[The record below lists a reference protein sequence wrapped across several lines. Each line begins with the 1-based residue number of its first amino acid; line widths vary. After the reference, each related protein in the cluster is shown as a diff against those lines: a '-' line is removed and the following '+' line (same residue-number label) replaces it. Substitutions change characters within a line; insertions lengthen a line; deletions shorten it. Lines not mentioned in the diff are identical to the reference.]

1 MIFVYLM
8 AGGSGSRLWPLSE
21 THPKPLLKL
30 LPNGETI
37 LEETIKRIGSLQQE
51 TKIILGINSNHEK
64 LFKNF
69 LKRKKIKNIDLLVEP
84 CARDTAAAIIYF
96 SYSLKNGEYGGSAES
111 IVLATPCDQ
120 VLDDNNIFADA
131 VTSLFNRANEKKL
144 MTIGIKPHFA
154 STQYGY
160 IKTTKEITPN
170 TFEVEKFIEKPNQ
183 KNAEQYIKDGMY
195 WNSGTFLFSVEK
207 IIKSSQDFCP
217 EVLEKVEETFEKSQ
231 NKKEPA
237 ACFSEIPK
245 TSFDYAVVEKEVNI
259 CMSKCNTKWRDLG
272 NWKEVVDFFKEKGEI
287 KNLKFEEF
295 VSKNNTAISE
305 KKVIFLG
312 TEDLIVVDGPNGIL
326 VANKDSAT
334 ELKKYIKKTKSDI

>member
-1 MIFVYLM
+1 MIFIYLM

-30 LPNGETI
+30 LPNGKTI
-37 LEETIKRIGSLQQE
+37 LEETINRIDSLDQQ
-51 TKIILGINSNHEK
+51 TKIILGINSSHKK
-64 LFKNF
+64 LFEDF
-69 LKRKKIKNIDLLVEP
+69 LKRKKIKNIELLVEP

-96 SYSLKNGEYGGSAES
+96 SYCLAKGEYGGSVES
-111 IVLATPCDQ
+111 TVLATPCDQ
-120 VLDDNNIFADA
+120 VLDSNDVFSDA
-131 VTSLFNRANEKKL
+131 VNSLLKLNAEKKL

-160 IKTTKEITPN
+160 IKTAKEIMPN
-170 TFEVEKFIEKPNQ
+170 VFSVEKFIEKPNQ
-183 KNAEQYIKDGMY
+183 KNAKKYVNDGMY

-207 IIKSSQDFCP
+207 IIKSTEDFCP
-217 EVLEKVEETFEKSQ
+217 DLLEKVKKTFKKSK

-237 ACFSEIPK
+237 ALFSEIPK
-245 TSFDYAVVEKEVNI
+245 ISFDYAIVEREKDI
-259 CMSKCNTKWRDLG
+259 CMSKCDTRWRDLG
-272 NWKEVVDFFKEKGEI
+272 NWKEVVDFFEEKGEI

-326 VANKDSAT
+326 VANKNSAS

>member
-1 MIFVYLM
+1 M

-21 THPKPLLKL
+21 TQPKPLLKL

-37 LEETIKRIGSLQQE
+37 LEETIKRIRSLKQE
-51 TKIILGINSNHEK
+51 TKIILGVNGSHEK

-69 LKRKKIKNIDLLVEP
+69 LKRKKIDNIDLLIEP

-96 SYSLKNGEYGGSAES
+96 SYCLKNGEYGGSSES

-120 VLDDNNIFADA
+120 VLNDNNIFADA
-131 VTSLFNRANEKKL
+131 VTSLLDRAQEEKL

-160 IKTTKEITPN
+160 IKTSKEIMPN

-195 WNSGTFLFSVEK
+195 WNSGTFLFPVKK
-207 IIKSSQDFCP
+207 IIKSSQGFCP
-217 EVLEKVEETFEKSQ
+217 KILEKVKKTFKQSQ
-231 NKKEPA
+231 NKKKPA

-245 TSFDYAVVEKEVNI
+245 TSFDYAIVEKESNI
-259 CMSKCNTKWRDLG
+259 YMSKCDTKWRDLG

-295 VSKNNTAISE
+295 ISKNNTAISE